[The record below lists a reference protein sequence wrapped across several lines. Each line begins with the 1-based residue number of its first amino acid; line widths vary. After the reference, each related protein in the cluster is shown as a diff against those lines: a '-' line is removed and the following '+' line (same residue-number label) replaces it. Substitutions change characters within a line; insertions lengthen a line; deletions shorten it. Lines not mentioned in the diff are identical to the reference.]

1 MSHATQKEQT
11 EIQTMID
18 EASPAK
24 REEYAANAR
33 EVLEYTKDIGS
44 RMILSN
50 ALMKD
55 SNLAIET
62 LVRLEATAF
71 SKGSLYRLKRRV
83 QYARA

>member
-1 MSHATQKEQT
+1 MNHATQKEQT

-50 ALMKD
+50 AL
-55 SNLAIET
+55 I
-62 LVRLEATAF
+62 
-71 SKGSLYRLKRRV
+71 
-83 QYARA
+83 